1 MSSHQNKTRSSV
13 SLIQLISLSVASCVS
28 ATFSQAEDLPAKVTF
43 DEHIKPIMREHCT
56 SCHNANDKKSGLA
69 LDNFAS
75 TMAGGS
81 GGESLVAGDLESSRL
96 WALSS
101 HSEQPKMP
109 PNQDKIP
116 DAKLALI
123 KRWIQQG
130 MPENNGSEI
139 MAPKVDLSAMGAV
152 SQTRPQGAPPMPKST
167 LKQTPLYTVRA
178 AATSALAAS
187 PWSPLVA
194 VGGQEQV
201 VLYHSQTG
209 ELLGVLPFPEGEPQS
224 ITFSRDGRLILVGGG
239 RHSHSGFAVLYEI
252 ETGKRITRVGD
263 ELDIVMA
270 ADLSEDN
277 SKIALGGPQKMLRI
291 YETATGK
298 LLNDIKKHND
308 WIYAVR
314 FSPDGLLVASADRSN
329 GLFVWESESGR
340 LFLDLIGHKAEI
352 RSVAWRPDSLAL
364 VSSSLDG
371 TLKLWDMQE
380 GKLIKSWD
388 AHGGGALAV
397 ATNNEGMIASTGKDR
412 KVRLWKPNGD
422 ALVDMPSL
430 IEAGMEVAVTV
441 DSKNVVAGDWL
452 GNVRVWDKA
461 EPKKE
466 IVLRPNPLPLQQAIQ
481 DSEKG
486 LPGLIAMNFADE
498 KVSKDIEAKV
508 AAAKQ
513 DLASAEKMAAD
524 LKAKIEAKQAEAN
537 TATKAS
543 ADREAG
549 LKAALAKVE
558 AARKMLQDKANQL
571 AVLKSREKDTAAI
584 QTEIDALQKAI
595 DEQDQSISAL
605 RKTHVEENSTLA
617 VIQSQI
623 AESTTAKLNA
633 DKAIEPKKAAYEA
646 IAKSL
651 AEAKSKSA
659 ASKASIASH
668 QKRIEILRSDLAS
681 FEKAKKDWA
690 TRSEDLQKQIVQLD
704 QQRDAAQSAL
714 EAEESSQAA
723 ILVKAEAISK
733 QIEQL
738 QKSVVQLESQKSKA
752 EQSIAEKQSSIEAIG
767 SQLGQL
773 NAEKQS
779 LADQLQAYS
788 K

>member
-1 MSSHQNKTRSSV
+1 
-13 SLIQLISLSVASCVS
+13 LPLSIACCIP
-28 ATFSQAEDLPAKVTF
+28 ATLSQAEDLPAKVTF

-69 LDNFAS
+69 LDNYAS

-81 GGESLVAGDLESSRL
+81 GGESLIAGDLDSSRL
-96 WALSS
+96 WALTS
-101 HSEQPKMP
+101 HYEQPKMP
-109 PNQDKIP
+109 PNQDKIS

-123 KRWIQQG
+123 KRWIEQG

-152 SQTRPQGAPPMPKST
+152 SQTRPAGDPPMPKSM
-167 LKQTPLYTVRA
+167 LKQTPLFTERA

-201 VLYHSQTG
+201 VLYHSQSG
-209 ELLGVLPFPEGEPQS
+209 DLLGVLPFPEGEPQS
-224 ITFSRDGRLILVGGG
+224 ITFSRDGKLILVGGG

-298 LLNDIKKHND
+298 LLHDIKKHTD

-329 GLFVWESESGR
+329 GLFIWESESGR
-340 LFLDLIGHKAEI
+340 LFLDLVGHKAEI

-388 AHGGGALAV
+388 AHRGGAFAV
-397 ATNNEGMIASTGKDR
+397 ATNNDGTISSTGNDK

-422 ALVDMPSL
+422 ALVDMPNL
-430 IEAGMEVAVTV
+430 LEAGMEVAVTV

-452 GNVRVWDKA
+452 GNVRLWDKA
-461 EPKKE
+461 DPKKE
-466 IVLRPNPLPLQQAIQ
+466 IVLRANPLPLQQAIQ
-481 DSEKG
+481 EAEKSLAG
-486 LPGLIAMNFADE
+486 LVATSAAEE
-498 KVSKDIEAKV
+498 KPLKDIESKV

-513 DLASAEKMAAD
+513 ELSSSEKTAAD
-524 LKAKIEAKQAEAN
+524 LKTKVEAKQNESN
-537 TATKAS
+537 TATKDA
-543 ADREAG
+543 AGREAG

-558 AARKMLQDKANQL
+558 ASRKTLQEKANQL
-571 AVLKSREKDTAAI
+571 AVLKSKEQDTAAI
-584 QTEIDALQKAI
+584 QAEIDRIQKAI

-605 RKTHVEENSTLA
+605 RKTHLAKNSELA
-617 VIQSQI
+617 VIQTQI
-623 AESTTAKLNA
+623 AELTAAKSNA
-633 DKAIEPKKAAYEA
+633 DKAIEPKKAALDA
-646 IAKSL
+646 VTKTLADAKAKSD
-651 AEAKSKSA
+651 AAKAQVA
-659 ASKASIASH
+659 AQ
-668 QKRIEILRSDLAS
+668 QKRIESLRADLAS
-681 FEKAKKDWA
+681 FENAKKEWA
-690 TRSEDLQKQIVQLD
+690 ARNEELQKQLAQLD
-704 QQRDAAQSAL
+704 QQRDTAQSAL
-714 EAEESSQAA
+714 EAEESSQAV
-723 ILVKAEAISK
+723 ILSKVDTIAK

-752 EQSIAEKQSSIEAIG
+752 EQSIAEKQSSIETISA
-767 SQLGQL
+767 QLGQL
-773 NAEKQS
+773 KAEQQL
-779 LADQLQAYS
+779 LADQLQVYS